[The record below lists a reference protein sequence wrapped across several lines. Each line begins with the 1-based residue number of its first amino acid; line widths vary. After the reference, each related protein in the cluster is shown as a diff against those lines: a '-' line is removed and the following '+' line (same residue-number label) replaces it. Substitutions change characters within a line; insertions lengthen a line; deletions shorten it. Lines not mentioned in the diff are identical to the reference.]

1 MQHSLAATHRSFD
14 RSLAPALTI
23 DDGDTVDFDC
33 PSIFDWGPGAS
44 VEDLKNL
51 DLAHPH
57 IITGPVLIR
66 GARPGDALA
75 VDILDVQVTT
85 PQGVVAFMP
94 GFGLLADDFDE
105 FHVHV
110 VRYDGGFGEITEGVR
125 VPLEPF
131 LGIMGVAPAEPG
143 EHSTIPPRAVGGNL
157 DNRHLRPGTRLILP
171 VAVPGALFSCGDGHA
186 AQGDGEVCGTA
197 IETSVSAKLRFSII
211 PGGAVTTPHA
221 RVSAP
226 IERPVD
232 RGHVVTTGIG
242 NDLYEGARHAVRS
255 MIELLVSEHGLTRQ
269 EAYVLASC
277 AVDLRVSEIVN
288 APNWLVSAYLPLAV
302 FTSEGASA

>member
-14 RSLAPALTI
+14 RALAPALTI
-23 DDGDTVDFDC
+23 DDGDTVEFDC

-44 VEDLKNL
+44 IEDLKNL

-75 VDILDVQVTT
+75 VDILDVRLTT

-105 FHVHV
+105 FYVHV
-110 VRYDGGFGEITEGVR
+110 VRYAGKFGEIRDGVR

-131 LGIMGVAPAEPG
+131 LGIMGVAPAAPG

-157 DNRHLRPGTRLILP
+157 DNRHLRPGTRLLLP
-171 VAVPGALFSCGDGHA
+171 VEVPGALFSCGDGHA

-197 IETSVSAKLRFSII
+197 IETSVSAKLRFSLV
-211 PGGAVTTPHA
+211 PGGAGTAPRA
-221 RVSAP
+221 QVSAP
-226 IERPVD
+226 VERPVD
-232 RGHVVTTGIG
+232 CGHLVTMGVG
-242 NDLYEGARHAVRS
+242 NDLYEGSRQAVRS
-255 MIELLVSEHGLTRQ
+255 LIELLVSEHGLTRQ
-269 EAYVLASC
+269 EAYVLSSC
-277 AVDLRVSEIVN
+277 AADLRVSEIVN
-288 APNWLVSAYLPLAV
+288 VPNWLVSAYLPLSV
-302 FTSEGASA
+302 FESEEA